1 MGQPPRGR
9 SIGAQGVIVGRDQ
22 REARA
27 FGDSAVPRG
36 PRGFTTACVG
46 AFALLSVFLVW
57 LALTV
62 GGTHVTL
69 WVDDLAQLVAAL
81 GAAIACHTRGRRESG
96 HVRRGWTLLGASA
109 LSWGL
114 GQAVWCFYELVQGR
128 EVPFPSLADLGY
140 LLAVPLALAAMLA
153 FFSPP
158 VGWTSRVRAAVDGLI
173 VAASLLL
180 ISWETALGSVYRG
193 GQGGPLKQAI
203 ALAYPLGDVMI
214 ISVVVLVAGR
224 SRSVARL
231 PLGWIAA
238 ALVALAVSDSAFA
251 YLTQVGDY
259 ATGNPVDAGWVAGYL
274 LLLLAALKPYSGA
287 QPVGQRGQR
296 ERTLL
301 PYIPVLIAL
310 GLVGVRA
317 AQGTVLEGFLLWN
330 ALALFFI
337 VVVRQLLTLRENRSL
352 TDGLETKVAERTHE
366 LRSSE
371 RRFRSLIRN
380 ASDVV
385 CIVEH
390 DAAVSYVSA
399 SIERMFGWAPDAL
412 ESRNLLDILHSG
424 DAPRLL
430 AFIASIAGQQNGQP
444 LIAEFRLRH
453 FSDGWRDVEVFGTNL
468 LEDEAVEGLVLNIRD
483 ISERRA
489 FEAELEHQAFHD
501 PLTSLPNRVL
511 FRDRVVHA
519 LAGQRRDG
527 GWVAVLFLDIDDFK
541 NVNDSLGHT
550 VGDKVLQQAARR
562 LDECQ
567 RAVDTVARM
576 GGDEFG
582 ILVQGFES
590 ETDVVEI
597 AERLMSAL
605 SASLPVE
612 GRQIS
617 IRPSIGIAFGNADK
631 RAPSDADELMRDAD
645 VAMYMA
651 KEQGQGG
658 YQIFQP
664 EMHSRVLARLE
675 LKADLERAL
684 DAGEFTLRYQPIMD
698 LARVDLAGMEAL
710 VRWEHPSR
718 GTVPPLDFIPLAED
732 TGLIV
737 PLGHHVLRQACK
749 WAAHMQQACPR
760 EPPLWVSVN
769 VSACQLQR
777 EELVDEVREVLEQA
791 AIAPCSLILE
801 LTESVMM
808 KDREVTIRR
817 MEALRALGV
826 RLAIDDFGTGYSSLN
841 YLRQLPVD
849 ILKIDRSFVADPSP
863 EVAEMTAAIVR
874 LAEIFKLKVV
884 PEGIETEAQLK
895 HLQEMHCAFGQGFYF
910 AKPLC
915 DDEILSMALEQGRPA
930 GRPRDRA
937 GDGLAEIASIHS
949 H

>member
-1 MGQPPRGR
+1 MGQRPHGR
-9 SIGAQGVIVGRDQ
+9 SIGAQGVIIGQDQ
-22 REARA
+22 REAHA
-27 FGDSAVPRG
+27 FGDSPIPRW
-36 PRGFTTACVG
+36 PRGFMGACVG
-46 AFALLSVFLVW
+46 AVAFLGVFLVW
-57 LALTV
+57 LALTL
-62 GGTHVTL
+62 GGKHVTL
-69 WVDDLAQLVAAL
+69 RVDNLAQLVAPL
-81 GAAIACHTRGRRESG
+81 GAAIACLTRGRRESG
-96 HVRRGWTLLGASA
+96 RSRRGWTLLGASA

-114 GQAVWCFYELVQGR
+114 GQAVWCYYELVQGR
-128 EVPFPSLADLGY
+128 EVPFPSMADLGY
-140 LLAVPLALAAMLA
+140 LLAVPLALGAILA

-158 VGWTSRVRAAVDGLI
+158 VGWTSRVRAMVDGLI
-173 VAASLLL
+173 VAASFLL

-193 GQGGPLKQAI
+193 GQGGPVKQAI
-203 ALAYPLGDVMI
+203 ALAYPLGDVLI

-231 PLGWIAA
+231 PLVWIGA

-251 YLTQVGDY
+251 YLTQMGDY

-274 LLLLAALKPYSGA
+274 ILLLAALKPYSGV
-287 QPVGQRGQR
+287 PGVERRGQR

-310 GLVGVRA
+310 CLVGVRA
-317 AQGTVLEGFLLWN
+317 ARGSVLEGFLLWN

-337 VVVRQLLTLRENRSL
+337 VVVRQVLTLRENRSL
-352 TDGLETKVAERTHE
+352 THDLETKVQERTHE

-390 DAAVSYVSA
+390 DAAVRYVSA
-399 SIERMFGWAPDAL
+399 SIERMFGWGPNAL
-412 ESRNLLDILHSG
+412 KNGNLLDILHSD
-424 DAPRLL
+424 DAPRML

-444 LIAEFRLRH
+444 LMAEFRLRH
-453 FSDGWRDVEVFGTNL
+453 FSESWRDVEVFGTNL
-468 LEDEAVEGLVLNIRD
+468 VEDEAVQGLVLNIRD
-483 ISERRA
+483 ISERKA
-489 FEAELEHQAFHD
+489 FEAELEHQALHD
-501 PLTSLPNRVL
+501 PLTGLPNRVL
-511 FRDRVVHA
+511 FRDRVEQA

-527 GWVAVLFLDIDDFK
+527 GGVAVLFFDIDDFK

-550 VGDKVLQQAARR
+550 VGDSVLQEVARR

-567 RAVDTVARM
+567 RAVDTAARM

-582 ILVQGFES
+582 VLVRSFKS

-597 AERLMSAL
+597 AERVMSAL
-605 SASLPVE
+605 STSVPVD

-617 IRPSIGIAFGNADK
+617 IRPSIGIAFGSDDA
-631 RAPSDADELMRDAD
+631 RAHSDADQLLRDAD

-651 KEQGQGG
+651 KEQGRGG

-664 EMHSRVLARLE
+664 EMHSRALARLE

-698 LARVDLAGMEAL
+698 LARADLAGMEAL

-718 GTVPPLDFIPLAED
+718 GTVPPLDFIPLVED

-737 PLGHHVLRQACK
+737 PLGHHVLTQACK

-760 EPPLWVSVN
+760 DPPLWVSVN
-769 VSACQLQR
+769 VSARQLQR
-777 EELVDEVREVLEQA
+777 EEFVDEVSGVLEQA
-791 AIAPCSLILE
+791 AIAPSSLILE
-801 LTESVMM
+801 LTESVAM
-808 KDREVTIRR
+808 KDTEVSIRR
-817 MEALRALGV
+817 MDALRALGV

-841 YLRQLPVD
+841 YVRQLPVD

-874 LAEIFKLKVV
+874 LAEIFKLQVV
-884 PEGIETEAQLK
+884 PEGIETEVQLR

-915 DDEILSMALEQGRPA
+915 DDEILSMALEQGVPA
-930 GRPRDRA
+930 GRPQDRA
-937 GDGLAEIASIHS
+937 RDNITARASIHS
-949 H
+949 G